1 MFSEPGSW
9 YPTLGAQYLV
19 WCKTRAK
26 AKNARK
32 NCIYAKYL
40 VPLQA
45 NWINR

>member
-1 MFSEPGSW
+1 MFPEPGSR
-9 YPTLGAQYLV
+9 YPTLGAWYLV